1 MGASPKQMHFNKNI
15 FPKNHSSH
23 SITSIAL
30 IFYYYLRRT
39 NLKYFF
45 WLKYT
50 WRGVKKS
57 RGGGGNNLKDGGT
70 ARAVIF
76 LQQQMLPTLHQNPI
90 YAHET
95 YN

>member
-1 MGASPKQMHFNKNI
+1 MEG
-15 FPKNHSSH
+15 
-23 SITSIAL
+23 
-30 IFYYYLRRT
+30 
-39 NLKYFF
+39 
-45 WLKYT
+45 
-50 WRGVKKS
+50 GKKIK
-57 RGGGGNNLKDGGT
+57 RGGGNNLKDGGT